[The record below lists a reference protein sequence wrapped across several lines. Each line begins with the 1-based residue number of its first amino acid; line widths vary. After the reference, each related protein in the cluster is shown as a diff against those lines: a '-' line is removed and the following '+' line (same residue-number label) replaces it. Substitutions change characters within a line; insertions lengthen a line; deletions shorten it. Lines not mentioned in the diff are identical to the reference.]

1 MKVSVDKSVKNE
13 VTMEIEVAVDV
24 VAAGM
29 DKAVAAVSKKVNIPG
44 FRKGKVPRMVLENF
58 VGKEYI
64 LNEAADQLITDAY
77 WDAIEQEKID
87 PVDNPKIDIVTLELE
102 KPLVFKATVTVK
114 PEVKLGAY
122 KGLEVKRPEV
132 KILAKDVDA
141 EIKRMQ
147 QRLAKVV
154 EVEAGKKSKNGDT
167 LTIDFEGFINGEP
180 FPGGKGD
187 GYPLEIGSKTFIP
200 GFEEQLTGVV
210 AGANVDVN
218 VTFPEDYHQAEFAG
232 KEALFKVTVH
242 DIKRKEL
249 PALDDD
255 FAKDVSETADTIADL
270 KKEVKERLVK
280 QANEEADNRVK
291 DMAIDQ
297 MLEGVEVEIPEVM
310 IERRINEMIA
320 DMEQNL
326 RMQGMTLEQYMEYAK
341 VTREQMADYYRP
353 QAEGSVKYDL
363 ALEEICKQENI
374 EPSEEMLNE
383 QLAIMAESSGRTAE
397 DIKKDLVKSGRIDS
411 YIFALQMMKAADVV
425 KNSVVVVK

>member
-13 VTMEIEVAVDV
+13 VTMEIEIPVEV

-29 DKAVAAVSKKVNIPG
+29 DKAVVAIGKKVNIPG

-64 LNEAADQLITDAY
+64 LNEAADQLITDGY
-77 WDAIEQEKID
+77 WDAVEEEKIE
-87 PVDNPKIDIVTLELE
+87 PVDNPKIDIVTLELD

-114 PEVKLGAY
+114 PEVKLGQY
-122 KGLEVKRPEV
+122 KGLEVKKPEV

-154 EVEAGKKSKNGDT
+154 EVEAGKKSKVGDT

-180 FPGGKGD
+180 FPGGKGE

-210 AGANVDVN
+210 AGSQVDVN
-218 VTFPEDYHQAEFAG
+218 VTFPEDYHQADFAG

-242 DIKRKEL
+242 DIKRKDL

-255 FAKDVSETADTIADL
+255 FAKDVSETADTFADL
-270 KKEVKERLVK
+270 KKEVKEKLVK

-310 IERRINEMIA
+310 ITRRIDEMIA
-320 DMEQNL
+320 DMERNMQ
-326 RMQGMTLEQYMEYAK
+326 MQGLTMEQYMEYAK
-341 VTREQMADYYRP
+341 ITKEQMVDYYRP
-353 QAEGSVKYDL
+353 QAEASVKYDL
-363 ALEEICKQENI
+363 ALEAICQAENI
-374 EPSEEMLNE
+374 EPSEEDLNE
-383 QLAIMAESSGRTAE
+383 QLEIMAQSSGRSVE
-397 DIKKDLVKSGRIDS
+397 DVKRELAKSGKLDS
-411 YIFALQMMKAADVV
+411 YLFALQMMKAADVV
-425 KNSVVVVK
+425 KNSAVVVK

>member
-13 VTMEIEVAVDV
+13 VTMEIEVAVDA

-114 PEVKLGAY
+114 PEVKLGQY

-167 LTIDFEGFINGEP
+167 LTIDFEGFMNGEP

-232 KEALFKVTVH
+232 KEAVFKVKVH
-242 DIKRKEL
+242 EIKRKDL

-255 FAKDVSETADTIADL
+255 FAKDVSETADTMADL
-270 KKEVKERLVK
+270 KKEIKEKLVK

-310 IERRINEMIA
+310 VERRINEMIA
-320 DMEQNL
+320 DMERNL
-326 RMQGMTLEQYMEYAK
+326 QMQGMTMEQYMEYAK
-341 VTREQMADYYRP
+341 VTKEQMADYYRP

-374 EPSEEMLNE
+374 EPSEEDLNK
-383 QLAIMAESSGRTAE
+383 QLEIMAESSGRTVDAVRR
-397 DIKKDLVKSGRIDS
+397 DLAKSGRLDS
-411 YIFALQMMKAADVV
+411 YLFALQMMKAADVV
-425 KNSVVVVK
+425 KDSVVVVK